1 MIEKHSE
8 GQVTT
13 TQIHPLKEQASLE
26 ELARLLGSDTLT
38 RAALE
43 NASEMR
49 KQALAY
55 KAE

>member
-1 MIEKHSE
+1 M
-8 GQVTT
+8 TT